1 MKNLIVF
8 DIGGTDVKYGVM
20 NTESKLIYSSKTATN
35 ADQGGLVL
43 LEKIVNLSTKLISQF
58 QVEGIAISSAGV
70 IDPDTGLVVSASD
83 AIPGYVGLNIKLFLE
98 ERLSLPVWAQN
109 DVNCFAIAEKFCGNA
124 ISCDNFITLTIG
136 TGIGG
141 AIFCNNKLILGKD
154 FSAGEVGRM
163 IINNRKFEDVSSIT
177 GLVNAAKKV
186 GLDVNNGL
194 DVFKLFDN
202 NNPIAQNVVDNFY
215 QTMAVGIC
223 NLIYCFNPSKVLIG
237 GGITNR
243 STFINEI
250 SAYVAKTIDNPDLI
264 TNLITETLNKNES
277 GLFGAYYNFINYS
290 K

>member
-8 DIGGTDVKYGVM
+8 DIGGTDIKYGVI
-20 NTESKLIYSSKTATN
+20 NTESKLIYSCKTATN
-35 ADQGGLVL
+35 ANLGGKVL
-43 LEKIVNLSTKLISQF
+43 LEKIANLSTELLTKYQI
-58 QVEGIAISSAGV
+58 EGIAISSAGV
-70 IDPDTGLVVSASD
+70 IDPNTGLVVSASD
-83 AIPGYVGLNIKLFLE
+83 AIPEYVGLNIKLFLE
-98 ERLSLPVWAQN
+98 EKLSLPVWAQN

-124 ISCDNFITLTIG
+124 ISCNNFITLTIG

-141 AIFCNNKLILGKD
+141 AIFCNNELILGKD

-163 IINNRKFEDVSSIT
+163 IINNQKFEDVSSIT
-177 GLVNAAKKV
+177 GLVNAAKSA
-186 GLDVNNGL
+186 GLNVDNGL
-194 DVFKLFDN
+194 DVFNLFDN
-202 NNPIAQNVVDNFY
+202 NNPIAQKVVDNFY

-243 STFINEI
+243 STFIKEI
-250 SAYVAKTIDNPDLI
+250 TSYITKTIDDQNLI
-264 TNLITETLNKNES
+264 SNLITETLNKNES